1 MLEFL
6 SDNKLSNSAFSET
19 QLPKAIES
27 WYSEIFMYDASDKQ
41 NALTM
46 DVFNSGVGHF
56 TAACFL

>member
-1 MLEFL
+1 MLKFL
-6 SDNKLSNSAFSET
+6 SDNKLSNSASSET
-19 QLPKAIES
+19 HLPRAIES
-27 WYSEIFMYDASDKQ
+27 WYSEISKYDASDPQ